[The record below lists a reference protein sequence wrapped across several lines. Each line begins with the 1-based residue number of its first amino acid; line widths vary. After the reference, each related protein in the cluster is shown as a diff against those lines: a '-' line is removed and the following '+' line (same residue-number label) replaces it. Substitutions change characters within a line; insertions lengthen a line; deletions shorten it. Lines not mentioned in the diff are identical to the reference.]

1 MPRRLAFL
9 SMDSLDDFLVYDALA
24 IPHLNA
30 LGWSVDEVSWRA
42 DVDWSQYEVV
52 VIRSPWDY
60 QDEPEAFLETL
71 ERIANATRLE
81 NGLDVVRWNLDK
93 TYLRDLADRGVP
105 IVPTGWLDRL
115 SPHAMSELFDAF
127 GVEEIVVKPTV
138 SANAD
143 GTFRLHRDDTGRQ
156 LANADLWFEAVNE
169 LAAPKRT
176 NSAVMVQP
184 FVPSVVDE
192 GEYSVFAFNGEIS
205 HTILKVPASGD
216 FRVQEEHGGKVLA
229 VEPEPSLLEATDLAL
244 AAVTEIAGPLLY
256 ARADLVR
263 WDGGWAVMEM
273 ELIEPS
279 LYFAHGEGSA
289 EHFARALDAL
299 MTPS

>member
-1 MPRRLAFL
+1 
-9 SMDSLDDFLVYDALA
+9 MDSLDDFIVYDELA
-24 IPHLNA
+24 IPYLNA
-30 LGWSVDEVSWRA
+30 LGWTVDEVSWRA
-42 DVDWSQYEVV
+42 EADWSQYEVV

-60 QDEPEAFLETL
+60 QDEPEAFLEAL
-71 ERIANATRLE
+71 ERIASATRLE

-105 IVPTGWLDRL
+105 VVPTGWLDRL
-115 SPHAMSELFDAF
+115 SPYMVSELFDAF
-127 GVEEIVVKPTV
+127 SVEEIVVKPTV

-143 GTFRLHRDDTGRQ
+143 GTFRLHREDTDRQ
-156 LANADLWFEAVNE
+156 LEAV
-169 LAAPKRT
+169 AALEGR
-176 NSAVMVQP
+176 AVMVQP

-205 HTILKVPASGD
+205 HTILKTPASGD
-216 FRVQEEHGGKVLA
+216 FRVQEEHGGRVLT
-229 VEPEPSLLEATDLAL
+229 VEPEPSLIAAADLAL
-244 AAVTEIAGPLLY
+244 AAVTEIAGQTLLY

-263 WDGGWAVMEM
+263 WDGGWVVMEM

-289 EHFARALDAL
+289 EHFAQALDAL
-299 MTPS
+299 MA

>member
-1 MPRRLAFL
+1 
-9 SMDSLDDFLVYDALA
+9 MDSLDDFHVYDELA

-30 LGWSVDEVSWRA
+30 LGWSVEAVSWRT

-60 QDEPEAFLETL
+60 QDEPEAFMDAL
-71 ERIANATRLE
+71 ERIDSATRLE
-81 NGLDVVRWNLDK
+81 NGLAVVQWNFDK

-115 SPHAMSELFDAF
+115 SPHVVSELFDAF
-127 GVEEIVVKPTV
+127 GAEEIVIKPTV

-143 GTFRLHRDDTGRQ
+143 GTFRLHRDDTDRQ
-156 LANADLWFEAVNE
+156 LEAVDE
-169 LAAPKRT
+169 LAGR
-176 NSAVMVQP
+176 AVMVQP
-184 FVPSVVDE
+184 FVPSVVEE

-216 FRVQEEHGGKVLA
+216 FRVQEEHGGEVLS
-229 VEPEPSLLEATDLAL
+229 VEPEASLLEATDLAL
-244 AAVTEIAGPLLY
+244 AAVTEVAGETLLY

-263 WDGGWAVMEM
+263 WEEGWAVMEM

-289 EHFARALDAL
+289 AHFARALNAR
-299 MTPS
+299 MRPVS

>member
-1 MPRRLAFL
+1 
-9 SMDSLDDFLVYDALA
+9 MDSLDAFIVYDALA

-30 LGWSVDEVSWRA
+30 LGWSVEEVSWRA
-42 DVDWSQYEVV
+42 DVDWSQYEIV

-60 QDEPEAFLETL
+60 QDEPEAFLQVL
-71 ERIANATRLE
+71 ERIASATRLE

-115 SPHAMSELFDAF
+115 SPHALLELFDAF
-127 GVEEIVVKPTV
+127 SVEEIVVKPTV

-143 GTFRLHRDDTGRQ
+143 GTFRLHRDDTDRQ
-156 LANADLWFEAVNE
+156 LEAVAE
-169 LAAPKRT
+169 LAAHKGGSR
-176 NSAVMVQP
+176 AVMVQP

-205 HTILKVPASGD
+205 HTILKTPASGD
-216 FRVQEEHGGKVLA
+216 FRVQEEHGGRVLA
-229 VEPEPSLLEATDLAL
+229 VEPEPSLIAAADLAL
-244 AAVTEIAGPLLY
+244 AAVTEIAGQTLLY

-263 WDGGWAVMEM
+263 WDGGWVVMEM

-289 EHFARALDAL
+289 ERFAQALDAL
-299 MTPS
+299 MA

>member
-1 MPRRLAFL
+1 
-9 SMDSLDDFLVYDALA
+9 MDSLDAFIVYDALA

-30 LGWSVDEVSWRA
+30 LGWSVEEVSWRA
-42 DVDWSQYEVV
+42 DVDWSQYEIV

-60 QDEPEAFLETL
+60 QDEPEAFLQVL
-71 ERIANATRLE
+71 ERIASATRLE

-115 SPHAMSELFDAF
+115 SPHALPELFDAF
-127 GVEEIVVKPTV
+127 SVEEIVVKPTV

-143 GTFRLHRDDTGRQ
+143 GTFRLHRDDTDRQ
-156 LANADLWFEAVNE
+156 LEAVAE
-169 LAAPKRT
+169 LAAHKGGSR
-176 NSAVMVQP
+176 AVMVQP

-205 HTILKVPASGD
+205 HTILKTPASGD
-216 FRVQEEHGGKVLA
+216 FRVQEEHGGRVLT
-229 VEPEPSLLEATDLAL
+229 VEPEPSLIAAADLAL
-244 AAVTEIAGPLLY
+244 AAVTEIAGQTLLY

-263 WDGGWAVMEM
+263 WDGGWVVMEM

-289 EHFARALDAL
+289 EHFAQALDAL
-299 MTPS
+299 MA